1 MSERVVMVSR
11 DGDWKDLDVLQGNDG
26 EFDAFFR
33 QEYPRLVLR
42 LTVEGLELQAAKDA
56 AQEAMVEAY
65 RNWEEIPE
73 T

>member
-1 MSERVVMVSR
+1 M
-11 DGDWKDLDVLQGNDG
+11 QGNDG